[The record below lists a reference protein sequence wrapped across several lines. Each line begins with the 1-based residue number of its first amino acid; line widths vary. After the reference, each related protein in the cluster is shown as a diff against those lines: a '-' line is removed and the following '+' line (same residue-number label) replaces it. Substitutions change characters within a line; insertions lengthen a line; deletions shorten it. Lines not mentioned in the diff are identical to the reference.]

1 MAATKRSSGRGRARK
16 HPLITDVS
24 TEVASRLKGFWG
36 GLSSASEPDDVPIR
50 WVALAIVLV
59 QKLVQ
64 RFESRA
70 AGPAVRSA
78 PAPPRG
84 AAPRPP
90 ARKPPVAALVA
101 AVHAFAGAA
110 PGTLR
115 LVGVARVGAGS
126 PWKAAGRTEALG
138 MNVSSGERL
147 E

>member
-1 MAATKRSSGRGRARK
+1 M
-16 HPLITDVS
+16 LQ
-24 TEVASRLKGFWG
+24 GFWG
-36 GLSSASEPDDVPIR
+36 GVILSVVNQTI
-50 WVALAIVLV
+50 VFLVLGGLALAIVLV
-59 QKLVQ
+59 QKLVH

-78 PAPPRG
+78 PAP
-84 AAPRPP
+84 RPP
-90 ARKPPVAALVA
+90 ERKPPVAALVA

-126 PWKAAGRTEALG
+126 PWKAAGRTEGLG
-138 MNVSSGERL
+138 MNVPNGERL

>member
-1 MAATKRSSGRGRARK
+1 M
-16 HPLITDVS
+16 LQ
-24 TEVASRLKGFWG
+24 GFWG
-36 GLSSASEPDDVPIR
+36 GVILSVVNQTI
-50 WVALAIVLV
+50 VFLVLGGLALAIVLV

-70 AGPAVRSA
+70 AGPAVRSV

-138 MNVSSGERL
+138 MNVPSGERL